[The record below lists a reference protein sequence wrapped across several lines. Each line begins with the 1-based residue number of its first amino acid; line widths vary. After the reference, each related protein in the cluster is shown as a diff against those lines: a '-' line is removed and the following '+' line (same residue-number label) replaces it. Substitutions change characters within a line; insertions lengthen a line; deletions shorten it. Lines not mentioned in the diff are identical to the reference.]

1 MKNAISVS
9 LGTWLLGLVG
19 PLFADSKVSEAD
31 LVLFSDHVI
40 SMSEDSFRESA
51 SMAVAVNG
59 ERISWIGP
67 EKEAAVRI
75 GEATKVMRL
84 GSQSLLPGFI
94 DAHGHASYTAAA
106 TQLANLASPPVG
118 PVTDIPSLQEVLR
131 KHIDEK
137 NINPGEWVVGLGYDD
152 SLLLEKR
159 HPERDDLDA
168 VSTDHPILLV
178 HVSGHLVTTNSRGLA
193 RGGINSES
201 KNPSG
206 GIIRRKPGTDEP
218 NGVLEESAAY
228 PIRRFMNEPIKDPLV
243 GVREAMR
250 VYAQNGITTVQ
261 DGAASPAVVELLKA
275 ADRAGFIDLDVLIY
289 PMGQIDGMIAEQD
302 YEFGD
307 YKNRVRVNGVKLML
321 DGSPQGKTAF
331 ISKPYFKPPDGQ
343 DSSYRGYPAIPQAR
357 IDELISF
364 YLENRIPVL
373 AHANGDAAADMLIEA
388 VRKANPSSDHRT
400 VMIHAQTIREDQL
413 SLMKE
418 LGMIPSYFSAHSFFW
433 GDWHRDS
440 VFGLARASRI
450 SPTAS
455 TVQRNM
461 VFTIHNDA
469 PIVPPNMLRLLWATT
484 NRITRSG
491 KVLGPDQRISAY
503 QALLAIT
510 RYAAY
515 QHFEEREK
523 GTLEVGKLADF
534 VVLDRDPLSIPR
546 EELLDLQVE
555 MTFSRGKLVFSQDR
569 KVR

>member
-1 MKNAISVS
+1 
-9 LGTWLLGLVG
+9 
-19 PLFADSKVSEAD
+19 
-31 LVLFSDHVI
+31 
-40 SMSEDSFRESA
+40 
-51 SMAVAVNG
+51 
-59 ERISWIGP
+59 
-67 EKEAAVRI
+67 
-75 GEATKVMRL
+75 
-84 GSQSLLPGFI
+84 
-94 DAHGHASYTAAA
+94 
-106 TQLANLASPPVG
+106 
-118 PVTDIPSLQEVLR
+118 
-131 KHIDEK
+131 
-137 NINPGEWVVGLGYDD
+137 
-152 SLLLEKR
+152 
-159 HPERDDLDA
+159 
-168 VSTDHPILLV
+168 
-178 HVSGHLVTTNSRGLA
+178 
-193 RGGINSES
+193 
-201 KNPSG
+201 
-206 GIIRRKPGTDEP
+206 
-218 NGVLEESAAY
+218 
-228 PIRRFMNEPIKDPLV
+228 
-243 GVREAMR
+243 MR

-275 ADRAGFIDLDVLIY
+275 ADRAGFVDLDVLVY

-302 YEFGD
+302 HEFGD
-307 YKNRVRVNGVKLML
+307 YRNRVRVNGVKLML

-357 IDELISF
+357 IDELISY

-388 VRKANPSSDHRT
+388 VRKANPSNDHRT